1 MEKYADILNKF
12 SGRKILLIGDIML
25 DKYIYGDVSRISPEA
40 PVPIVKIEQEFYELG
55 GAGNVASNV
64 ASLGGEAFLISFV
77 GKDEEGKILK
87 ECLEQKRIE
96 YALDEEKI
104 TIQKTRVVGKNQ
116 QLIRF
121 DKEETHKKIFSE
133 NLKRIIKDRAEQAE
147 IILVSDYAKGCITAD
162 LMELLTPYNKKIIAD
177 PKPSNKELYKN
188 ILLITPNKKESLEM
202 SGSANPQEAIFKLK
216 EELNSNIL
224 ITLSEKGMML
234 LTDEKTIAIPTYA
247 REVFDV
253 TGAGDSAIATIALG
267 LAANASLEESA
278 ILANYAAGISVE
290 KKGTYSVGIEELK
303 NRVLCGEN
311 KIMSFN
317 ELKKAVLDYK
327 RKNKKV
333 VWTNGCFDLLHM
345 GHIKYLKEAKK
356 SGDVLIVG
364 LDSDESVRSLKGPT
378 RPIQS
383 ELERAEILSSME
395 FINQVTIFAPGGV
408 KEYLKELKPD
418 FYVKGG
424 DYNIDTINQEERKI
438 VEAYGGKVVIV
449 PHVKDKSTTN
459 TIKRIM
465 EKG

>member
-1 MEKYADILNKF
+1 MEKYADILNRF
-12 SGRKILLIGDIML
+12 SGKKILLIGDIML

-40 PVPIVKIEQEFYELG
+40 PVPIVKIEQEFCELG
-55 GAGNVASNV
+55 GVGNVASNV

-77 GKDEEGKILK
+77 GKDAEGKILR
-87 ECLEQKRIE
+87 ELLEQKGIGC
-96 YALDEEKI
+96 ALDEGGV
-104 TIQKTRVVGKNQ
+104 TIQKTRVIGKNQ

-121 DKEETHKKIFSE
+121 DKEETDKKTFSE
-133 NLKRIIKDRAEQAE
+133 NVKIIIREKSEQSE
-147 IILVSDYAKGCITAD
+147 IIIISDYAKGCITAD
-162 LMELLTPYNKKIIAD
+162 LMELLIPYREKIIAD
-177 PKPSNKELYKN
+177 PKPSNKNLYKN
-188 ILLITPNKKESLEM
+188 IFLITPNKKESLEM
-202 SGSANPQEAIFKLK
+202 SGSTTPEEAIFKLGD
-216 EELNSNIL
+216 ELNSNVL

-234 LTDEKTIAIPTYA
+234 LADEKIREIPTYA

-253 TGAGDSAIATIALG
+253 MGAGDSAIATIALG

-303 NRVLCGEN
+303 NRLFSGEN
-311 KIMSFN
+311 KIMNFD
-317 ELKKAVLDYK
+317 ELKMVVLDYK
-327 RKNKKV
+327 RKNKRV
-333 VWTNGCFDLLHM
+333 VWTNGCFDLLHT
-345 GHIKYLKEAKK
+345 GHIRYLKEAKK

-395 FINQVTIFAPGGV
+395 FINQVTIFALGGV
-408 KEYLKELKPD
+408 KEYLRELKPD

-424 DYNIDTINQEERKI
+424 DYNIDTINQEERRI
-438 VEAYGGKVVIV
+438 VEEYGGKVVIV
-449 PHVKDKSTTN
+449 PHIKDKSTTN
-459 TIKRIM
+459 TIKIIM